1 MNDVAFTMRPGK
13 RGLPGPDRVAGGAL
27 ASPAAQ
33 FAVQPWR
40 AWASAEARA
49 AWDALAARAGTPNPF
64 FEHWYLLPGLA
75 RFDPGAR
82 VQIAALMRGD
92 AAEALVPVQ
101 RARRYGRHPLPHL
114 AVWLHANAFLGAPLV
129 AAGAEEAFW
138 EALLDW
144 ADRNPG
150 SALFLH
156 LAALPLD
163 TALADALF
171 ALCARQGRQAA
182 LVHREERAL
191 LASKLGPA
199 GYLEQALPGKKR
211 KELRRQHTRLAEQGA
226 LAFTR
231 RDDADGIEPWVEK
244 FLALEARGWKGSAGS
259 ALACAAE
266 TAGLFREAMTAA
278 AQRGCLERLS
288 LDLDGQ
294 PIAMLASLIALPGAF
309 SYKTAFDERFAR
321 FSPGVLLQLENLA
334 LLERPGIC
342 WADSCAAPDHP
353 MIDSLWR
360 ERRPLGRVSIAIGG
374 GARRAVFSRLV
385 SFELSR
391 NPPHKPSGMA

>member
-1 MNDVAFTMRPGK
+1 MNDASFTIRPMKQGS
-13 RGLPGPDRVAGGAL
+13 PGATVAL
-27 ASPAAQ
+27 AS

-40 AWASAEARA
+40 AWDSDQARA
-49 AWDALAARAGTPNPF
+49 VWDALAARAGTPNPF

-82 VQIAALMRGD
+82 VQIAALTRGD

-101 RARRYGRHPLPHL
+101 RAHRYGRHPLPHL

-144 ADRNPG
+144 ADRNAG
-150 SALFLH
+150 MALFFH
-156 LAALPLD
+156 LAALPLG
-163 TALADALF
+163 TALADALL

-191 LASKLGPA
+191 LTSKLAPA
-199 GYLEQALPGKKR
+199 DYLEQALPGKKR
-211 KELRRQHTRLAEQGA
+211 KELRRQHARLAEQGA

-231 RDDADGIEPWVEK
+231 RQDADGIGPWIER
-244 FLALEARGWKGSAGS
+244 FLSLEARGWKGSAGS

-288 LDLDGQ
+288 LELDGQ
-294 PIAMLASLIALPGAF
+294 PIAMLASLITPPGAF
-309 SYKTAFDERFAR
+309 SYKTAFDERYAR

-334 LLERPGIC
+334 LLERPDLC

-374 GARRAVFSRLV
+374 AARRAVFSRLV
-385 SFELSR
+385 SIELSR
-391 NPPHKPSGMA
+391 TPPRTLQGLS